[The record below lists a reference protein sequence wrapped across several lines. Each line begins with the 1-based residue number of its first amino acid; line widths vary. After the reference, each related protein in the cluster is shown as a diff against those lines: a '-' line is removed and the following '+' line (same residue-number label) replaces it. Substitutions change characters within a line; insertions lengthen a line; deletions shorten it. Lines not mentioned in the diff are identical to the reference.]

1 MLTQHFGLTLLIF
14 FSAFEL
20 TSGLDKTTSISSIIS
35 DTFKTCHPLP
45 NMSGLRTAR
54 LGVGLEM
61 SDPDDRSSYE
71 EQDFSEDK
79 AAGESFL
86 EYS

>member
-1 MLTQHFGLTLLIF
+1 
-14 FSAFEL
+14 
-20 TSGLDKTTSISSIIS
+20 
-35 DTFKTCHPLP
+35 
-45 NMSGLRTAR
+45 MSGLRTAR

-79 AAGESFL
+79 AAGESFS